1 MRREILDQ
9 PRALRRTFKAEH
21 EYTKSSSDEG
31 TNINLSAATSKKE
44 PQGGTRFLGVCFL
57 NLLRGC
63 MGASRRPL
71 LLTSYQV
78 NFTAS

>member
-9 PRALRRTFKAEH
+9 PRALRRTSKAEPEH
-21 EYTKSSSDEG
+21 TESSSDEG
-31 TNINLSAATSKKE
+31 TNINLSAATSKKT
-44 PQGGTRFLGVCFL
+44 QGGTRFLGVCFL

-63 MGASRRPL
+63 MEASRRPL